1 RPCRVKLSIGRGA
14 SRGRDR
20 SAASTADRGGGSNA
34 AATSGEGRG
43 PSGGMTALATP
54 PERSRAERRSSG
66 LLRVPFI
73 RRCSLSY
80 DDGRTS
86 SAFIVNIN
94 VLGAYV
100 ARDDVPLAAPSKAE
114 ARRRKAAAAV
124 ASSAAPPAGPGK
136 AEMPELGQLIQ
147 CRFQLPEQACD
158 VVVDGVVSWLNPRQ
172 QHPVHSLP
180 PAFGIKFQALSAAG
194 QSCIQDR

>member
-1 RPCRVKLSIGRGA
+1 M
-14 SRGRDR
+14 
-20 SAASTADRGGGSNA
+20 
-34 AATSGEGRG
+34 EGLD
-43 PSGGMTALATP
+43 PSGAVTAVATP
-54 PERSRAERRSSG
+54 PEGSRAERRSSG

-100 ARDDVPLAAPSKAE
+100 ARWSGARLVPAPGE
-114 ARRRKAAAAV
+114 
-124 ASSAAPPAGPGK
+124 P
-136 AEMPELGQLIQ
+136 MPELGQLVH

-158 VVVDGVVSWLNPRQ
+158 VAVDGIVSWLNPRQ

-180 PAFGIKFQALSAAG
+180 PGFGVRFQGLSPDAHD
-194 QSCIQDR
+194 CIQELVEQYLARHPGAR